1 MFIKFNEEAQK
12 VLKKAK
18 DEMKKL
24 KHAFVGSEH
33 LILSILSSNNDVSEK
48 LNEYGINYDNFK
60 EELVKCI
67 GIGKTVNNYFIY
79 TPLLKRVLENA
90 IIEAK
95 ENNMN
100 EVTIETIFLSI
111 LDEGEG
117 VAIRILNNLGVNID
131 DIYTSFNNKTIVK
144 GKSQRKFSFYEFGID
159 LTKKASDGKIDP
171 LIGRNN
177 EVDKMIEILL
187 RRNKNNPLLI
197 GEAGVGKTAIVEELA
212 NRIVKNQVPEQL
224 KKYKLISLSMASLV
238 AGTKYRGEFE
248 ERITKIL
255 KELEQSDNTIIFI
268 DEIHTIV
275 GAGGAEGA
283 IDASNIIK
291 PALAR
296 GKIKLIG
303 ATTISEYKKTIREDK
318 ALNRRFQTINV
329 DETSVSETEYILNN
343 IKHIYEDY
351 HHVQIDND
359 IIHRLVMLTDKYM
372 YDKKNP
378 DKSID
383 VLDEV
388 CAKVSLI
395 KDHNVIK
402 LEDMKNE
409 LDKIKEEKNKLIV
422 SHNFNEALLL
432 KNKELNLESKIN
444 NIWLNNK
451 NKLSLRK
458 VTIEDVSSVLKE
470 KCRVP
475 IYEIEKDYNKLLKLE
490 DYLNNKVIGQSEV
503 IEKLVQV
510 TKKIKLGYK
519 KNNVPYSFLFVG
531 SSGIGKTYLVKEY
544 SKYLDIP
551 LIRLDMSEFRE
562 NHSVSKIIG
571 SPPGYVGYDDT
582 NNVLEQVRNNPFSII
597 LLDEIEKAGRD
608 VINLFLQILDE
619 GMITDSHGNKVS
631 FQNTIIIMTS
641 NVASEKNTIGFNDDN
656 KSLVNDS
663 LRETLST
670 IFVNRINMICQFNKL
685 SEENINKIVNKKIK
699 EIKNN
704 FLDSNIKIS
713 VSKKVIDE
721 IIKES
726 EYNLYGARKL
736 NKILEDKIDNIV
748 IDSILSGKKQVFI
761 KN

>member
-117 VAIRILNNLGVNID
+117 VAIRILNNLGVNTD
-131 DIYTSFNNKTIVK
+131 DIYTSFNNKTVVK

-490 DYLNNKVIGQSEV
+490 DYLNSKVIGQNEV

-519 KNNVPYSFLFVG
+519 KSNVPYSFLFVG

-685 SEENINKIVNKKIK
+685 SEENIHKIVNKKIK

>member
-12 VLKKAK
+12 IIKKAK
-18 DEMKKL
+18 VEMQKL

-33 LILSILSSNNDVSEK
+33 LILSILSSNNDVSSK
-48 LNEYGINYDNFK
+48 LNEYGIDYDNFK
-60 EELVKCI
+60 DELIKCI
-67 GIGKTVNNYFIY
+67 GVGKTVNNYFIY
-79 TPLLKRVLENA
+79 TPLLKRVLESA

-131 DIYTSFNNKTIVK
+131 DMYTSFNNKTVSK
-144 GKSQRKFSFYEFGID
+144 GKSQRKLSFYEFGID
-159 LTKKASDGKIDP
+159 LTKKASEGKIDP
-171 LIGRNN
+171 LIGRDK
-177 EVDKMIEILL
+177 EVEKMIEILS

-212 NRIVKNQVPEQL
+212 NRIVNNQVPL
-224 KKYKLISLSMASLV
+224 DLRKYKLISLSMASLV

-255 KELEQSDNTIIFI
+255 RELENSDNTIVFI

-303 ATTISEYKKTIREDK
+303 ATTISEYKGTIEKDK
-318 ALNRRFQTINV
+318 ALNRRFQTIMVN
-329 DETSVSETEYILNN
+329 ETSVKETANILNN
-343 IKHIYEDY
+343 IKYLYEDF
-351 HHVQIDND
+351 HHVKIDDD
-359 IIHRLVMLTDKYM
+359 IIHKLVLLTDKYM

-388 CAKVSLI
+388 CAKVSLMKDNNIVKLDQMKQELESI
-395 KDHNVIK
+395 KDQ
-402 LEDMKNE
+402 
-409 LDKIKEEKNKLIV
+409 KNKLIMN
-422 SHNFNEALLL
+422 HNFNEASLL
-432 KNKELNLESKIN
+432 KNNELELETKIN
-444 NIWLNNK
+444 KFMLNNK
-451 NKLSLRK
+451 NKNSMRSI
-458 VTIEDVSSVLKE
+458 TINDVSMVLKE

-475 IYEIEKDYNKLLKLE
+475 IYEIEKDYNKLLKLKE
-490 DYLNNKVIGQSEV
+490 HLCSKVIGQDEV
-503 IEKLVQV
+503 IEKLVQT
-510 TKKIKLGYK
+510 TKKIRLGYQ
-519 KNNVPYSFLFVG
+519 NSNVPYSFLFVG
-531 SSGIGKTYLVKEY
+531 RSGVGKTYLVKEY

-582 NNVLEQVRNNPFSII
+582 NNVLEQVRNNPFSIV
-597 LLDEIEKAGRD
+597 LLDEIEKASHD

-619 GMITDSHGNKVS
+619 GTITDSKGNKVS

-641 NVASEKNTIGFNDDN
+641 NIASEKNAIGFNEG
-656 KSLVNDS
+656 KERIVNENIK
-663 LRETLST
+663 ETLST
-670 IFVNRINMICQFNKL
+670 IFVNRINTICHFNKL
-685 SEENINKIVNKKIK
+685 NEENIHKIVDKKIK
-699 EIKNN
+699 EIKNKFKEN
-704 FLDSNIKIS
+704 DIRITID
-713 VSKKVIDE
+713 KKVIDE
-721 IIKES
+721 IIKEAD
-726 EYNLYGARKL
+726 YNTFGARKL
-736 NKILEDKIDNIV
+736 NKLLEDKIDNIV
-748 IDSILSGKKQVFI
+748 IDGILEGKKRIVV

>member
-12 VLKKAK
+12 VIKKAK
-18 DEMKKL
+18 VEMQKL

-33 LILSILSSNNDVSEK
+33 LILSILSSNNDVSSK
-48 LNEYGINYDNFK
+48 LNEYGIDYDNFK
-60 EELVKCI
+60 DELIKCI

-95 ENNMN
+95 ENNMS
-100 EVTIETIFLSI
+100 EVGIETIFLSI

-131 DIYTSFNNKTIVK
+131 DMYTSFNNKTVCKTK
-144 GKSQRKFSFYEFGID
+144 GQRKLSFYEFGID
-159 LTKKASDGKIDP
+159 LTKKASEGKIDP
-171 LIGRNN
+171 LIGRDK
-177 EVDKMIEILL
+177 EVEKMIEILS

-197 GEAGVGKTAIVEELA
+197 GDAGVGKTAIVEELA
-212 NRIVKNQVPEQL
+212 NRIVNNRVPL
-224 KKYKLISLSMASLV
+224 NLRKYKLISLSMASLV

-255 KELEQSDNTIIFI
+255 RELENNDNTIVFI

-303 ATTISEYKKTIREDK
+303 ATTISEYKGTIEKDK
-318 ALNRRFQTINV
+318 ALNRRFQTIMVN
-329 DETSVSETEYILNN
+329 ETTVLETESILNN
-343 IKHIYEDY
+343 IKYLYEDY
-351 HHVQIDND
+351 HHVKIDD
-359 IIHRLVMLTDKYM
+359 DVIHKLVLLTDKYM

-395 KDHNVIK
+395 KDNNVVKLDQMKQELESIK
-402 LEDMKNE
+402 NQ
-409 LDKIKEEKNKLIV
+409 KNKLIIER
-422 SHNFNEALLL
+422 NFSEASLL
-432 KNKELNLESKIN
+432 KNSELEMETKIN
-444 NIWLNNK
+444 KLILNNK
-451 NKLSLRK
+451 NKTLMKK
-458 VTIEDVSSVLKE
+458 VTINDVSVVLKE

-475 IYEIEKDYNKLLKLE
+475 IYEIEKDYNKLLKLK
-490 DYLNNKVIGQSEV
+490 DYLCDKVEGQEVV
-503 IEKLVQV
+503 IERIVQV
-510 TKKIKLGYK
+510 TKKIRLGYQ
-519 KNNVPYSFLFVG
+519 NSNVPYSFLFVG
-531 SSGIGKTYLVKEY
+531 SSGVGKTYLVKEY

-597 LLDEIEKAGRD
+597 LLDEIEKASRD

-619 GMITDSHGNKVS
+619 GIITDSKGNKVS
-631 FQNTIIIMTS
+631 FQNTMIIMTS
-641 NVASEKNTIGFNDDN
+641 NIASEKNAIGFNEN
-656 KSLVNDS
+656 KEELVKES
-663 LRETLST
+663 IKETLST
-670 IFVNRINMICQFNKL
+670 IFVNRINTICQFNKL
-685 SEENINKIVNKKIK
+685 NEKNIHKIVNKKIK
-699 EIKNN
+699 EIKEKFRKN
-704 FLDSNIKIS
+704 DIKIIID
-713 VSKKVIDE
+713 KKVIEE

-726 EYNLYGARKL
+726 DYNTYGARRL
-736 NKILEDKIDNIV
+736 NKLLEDKIDNIV
-748 IDSILSGKKQVFI
+748 IDGILEGKKQIVV

>member
-12 VLKKAK
+12 VIKKAK
-18 DEMKKL
+18 VEMQKL

-33 LILSILSSNNDVSEK
+33 LILSILSSNNDVSSK

-67 GIGKTVNNYFIY
+67 GVGKTVNNYFIY

-95 ENNMN
+95 ENNLN
-100 EVTIETIFLSI
+100 EVTVETIFLSI

-131 DIYTSFNNKTIVK
+131 DMYTSFNNKTLVK
-144 GKSQRKFSFYEFGID
+144 GKNQRKLSFYEFGVD
-159 LTKKASDGKIDP
+159 LTKKASEGKIDP
-171 LIGRNN
+171 LIGRDK
-177 EVDKMIEILL
+177 EVEKMIEILS

-212 NRIVKNQVPEQL
+212 NRIVNNKVPVNL
-224 KKYKLISLSMASLV
+224 RKYKLISLSMASLV

-255 KELEQSDNTIIFI
+255 KELEQSDNTIVFI

-303 ATTISEYKKTIREDK
+303 ATTIGEYKGTIEKDK
-318 ALNRRFQTINV
+318 ALNRRFQTIMVN
-329 DETSVSETEYILNN
+329 ETSIKETENILNN
-343 IKHIYEDY
+343 IKYIYEELN
-351 HHVQIDND
+351 HVKIDD
-359 IIHRLVMLTDKYM
+359 DVIHRLVLLTDKYM

-388 CAKVSLI
+388 CAKVSLV
-395 KDHNVIK
+395 KDNSIVK
-402 LEDMKNE
+402 LDQMKQE
-409 LDKIKEEKNKLIV
+409 LDNIKNQKNKLIMER
-422 SHNFNEALLL
+422 NFSEASTL
-432 KNKELNLESKIN
+432 KNNELEMETKIN
-444 NIWLNNK
+444 KLLLNNK
-451 NKLSLRK
+451 NKMLTRK
-458 VTIEDVSSVLKE
+458 VTIKDVSMVLKE

-475 IYEIEKDYNKLLKLE
+475 IYEIEKDYNKLLKLKE
-490 DYLNNKVIGQSEV
+490 YLSNKVEGQDEV
-503 IEKLVQV
+503 IEKIVQV
-510 TKKIKLGYK
+510 TKKIRLGYQN
-519 KNNVPYSFLFVG
+519 NNVPYSFLFVG
-531 SSGIGKTYLVKEY
+531 SSGVGKTYLVKEY
-544 SKYLDIP
+544 SKYLEIP

-571 SPPGYVGYDDT
+571 SPPGYVGYDDS
-582 NNVLEQVRNNPFSII
+582 NNVLEQVRNNPFSIV
-597 LLDEIEKAGRD
+597 LLDEIEKASRD

-619 GMITDSHGNKVS
+619 GMITDSKGNKVS

-641 NVASEKNTIGFNDDN
+641 NIASEKNAIGFNEN
-656 KSLVNDS
+656 NEKIVKESIK
-663 LRETLST
+663 ETLST
-670 IFVNRINMICQFNKL
+670 IFVNRINTICQFKKL
-685 SEENINKIVNKKIK
+685 SYENIHKIVDKKIK
-699 EIKNN
+699 EIKTKFKEN
-704 FLDSNIKIS
+704 NIKITID
-713 VSKKVIDE
+713 KKVIDE

-726 EYNLYGARKL
+726 DYNTYGARKL
-736 NKILEDKIDNIV
+736 NKLLEDKIDNIV
-748 IDSILSGKKQVFI
+748 IDGILEGKKQIVV

>member
-18 DEMKKL
+18 GEMKKL

-90 IIEAK
+90 IIDAK

-131 DIYTSFNNKTIVK
+131 DLYTSFNNKTIVK

-171 LIGRNN
+171 LIGRKN

-187 RRNKNNPLLI
+187 LRNKNNPLLI

-395 KDHNVIK
+395 KDHNVIR

-490 DYLNNKVIGQSEV
+490 DYLNNKVIGQKEV

-519 KNNVPYSFLFVG
+519 KSNVPYSFLFVG

-685 SEENINKIVNKKIK
+685 NEENIHKIVNKKIK